1 VPITI
6 SPTTQQQIANAHA
19 RSLQLQTELNRVARS
34 LNMSDQLY
42 QFLSSFN
49 SNVALLANGCQNLL
63 VELRRQP

>member
-1 VPITI
+1 
-6 SPTTQQQIANAHA
+6 
-19 RSLQLQTELNRVARS
+19 
-34 LNMSDQLY
+34 MSDQLY